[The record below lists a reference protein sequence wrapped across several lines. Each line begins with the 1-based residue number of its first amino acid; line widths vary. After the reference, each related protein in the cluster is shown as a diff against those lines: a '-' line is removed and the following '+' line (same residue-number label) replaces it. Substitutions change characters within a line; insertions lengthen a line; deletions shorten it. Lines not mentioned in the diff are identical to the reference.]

1 MGQHA
6 TATIID
12 NNAEFLQGRGFN
24 ITSQFGEDGFIAAAL
39 KHIGITNRWC
49 FEVGA
54 GDGKWLSNT
63 WSLRQSGWTSVLIES
78 DAERYIKAVSDFT
91 SPNTYLVHEAIGPDS
106 LDRILEGLGAPIDL
120 DFGSLDIDGQDYY
133 CWQGMTKY
141 KPRLMLVEFSP
152 YGPNPENFIPPLGGE
167 GQAGINAIIDLGQSK
182 GYIPLLATAVN
193 VLFARED
200 AWLQS

>member
-1 MGQHA
+1 MGEHA

-12 NNAEFLQGRGFN
+12 KRAEFLQGQGGN

-54 GDGKWLSNT
+54 GDGKYLSNT
-63 WSLRQSGWTSVLIES
+63 WSLRKADWKAVLIES
-78 DAERYIKAVSDFT
+78 DPERYIRAVSEYT
-91 SPNTYLVHEAIGPDS
+91 NPNTYLIHQAIGPDS
-106 LDRILEGLGAPIDL
+106 LDKILGGLDAPLDL
-120 DFGSLDIDGQDYY
+120 DFGSIDIDGQDYY
-133 CWQGMTKY
+133 CWQGMIKY

-152 YGPNPENFIPPLGGE
+152 YGKDPQDFIPELNGP
-167 GQAGINAIIDLGQSK
+167 GQAGINAIINLGRDK
-182 GYIPLLATAVN
+182 GYIPLLATPVN

-200 AWLQS
+200 VWPQS